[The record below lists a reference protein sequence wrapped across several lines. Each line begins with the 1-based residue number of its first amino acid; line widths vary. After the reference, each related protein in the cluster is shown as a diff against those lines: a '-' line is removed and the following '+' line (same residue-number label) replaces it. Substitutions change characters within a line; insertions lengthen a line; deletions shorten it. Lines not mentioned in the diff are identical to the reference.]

1 MAELHVVSALRNK
14 RVKLAGMF
22 VLDIELTCQHAL
34 AFDFVAEGSDGQ
46 QIRPQRQ
53 LVPGKQGARGDREIV
68 SIRLAAPALLARR
81 SRAGVTGHAAA
92 AGTDRLAV
100 GGGPA
105 QAQEHVLDPAVRHTH
120 DLGGAERACRCG

>member
-14 RVKLAGMF
+14 RVKSAGMF

-68 SIRLAAPALLARR
+68 SIRLAAPA
-81 SRAGVTGHAAA
+81 
-92 AGTDRLAV
+92 
-100 GGGPA
+100 

-120 DLGGAERACRCG
+120 DLGGAERKCRCG